1 MSSID
6 IKADYKKLQT
16 EVESTKSYKELKK
29 QYDKSSK
36 YVGDLFGPKLESVS
50 KSLDEFSGKT
60 KAYQKKVKSQFEHLL
75 DVNTSTGSNSL
86 QYIKKKLIQ
95 TVKTSEP
102 KIAKILFEEILTAIG
117 CDQQQTYVADS
128 PILIS
133 VGSVDLG
140 GLLKIEPSSKAGKLL
155 YEKKSLAYQSKPFS
169 MNQGLYNITQSS
181 NPYSVDNSAFY
192 IGESQQDLF
201 DIQYLDINPV
211 TNVGGGWFK
220 VTPKPRIANINLT
233 DVNQNLVGQ
242 FVQDY
247 YKTIK
252 LFDGHNVYA
261 WLVDFLTGAISIKR
275 NESDAQIGDKA
286 WLTTKIQRIL
296 GLCFDNRA
304 EIDVSGNAKVSP
316 SDGLDESFFELDG
329 IELREIEQKIT
340 NVKNGVIEF
349 VDCDTAKA
357 PVNTEGLLDELE
369 KMTYVKDEDFEK
381 IAQQI
386 SANVIKPNSPNKP
399 GFDFIDKDFIKQLI
413 NGLVGAL
420 LSPKVL
426 LPIYVM
432 IKAIGK
438 TIDDTIN
445 TFEKFCKF
453 FKNFSI
459 NLISKIGS
467 IFIQELFNIIKKDI
481 RNLVLSVI
489 RDIKIEKDSK
499 KAKLILKLTKIFL
512 AVAELYK
519 LVTDWRKCKSIV
531 DELFNLI
538 QLWKNRKKDLN
549 EIPYPLLYAAKLLD
563 GYSETRAFIGTIEEL
578 QKIGVPT
585 GPMPDGSPNLTV
597 LSMFSQ
603 LKASASEENLNGKV
617 EVAIGPLTITPSG
630 FTLPASAGGKKF

>member
-1 MSSID
+1 MASID
-6 IKADYKKLQT
+6 INADYKKLQT
-16 EVESTKSYKELKK
+16 EVESTKSYKDLKK

-36 YVGDLFGPKLESVS
+36 YASDLFGPKLESVS
-50 KSLDEFSGKT
+50 KSINDFSGKT

-86 QYIKKKLIQ
+86 QYIKKKLIL
-95 TVKTSEP
+95 TVKTSES
-102 KIAKILFEEILTAIG
+102 KIAEILFEEILTAIG
-117 CDQQQTYVADS
+117 CDQQQTFVADV

-140 GLLKIEPSSKAGKLL
+140 GILKIDPSSKAGKLL
-155 YEKKSLAYQSKPFS
+155 YEKKSLEYQSKPFS
-169 MNQGLYNITQSS
+169 MNKGLFNVTQSS
-181 NPYSVDNSAFY
+181 NPYSVDNSSFY
-192 IGESQQDLF
+192 TGDSTQNLF
-201 DIQYLDINPV
+201 DIQYFDLNPV
-211 TNVGGGWFK
+211 TGAGGGWFK
-220 VTPKPRIANINLT
+220 VTPKSRIANINLT
-233 DVNQNLVGQ
+233 DTNQNLVGQ
-242 FVQDY
+242 FIQDY

-261 WLVDFLTGAISIKR
+261 WLIDFLTGAISIKR

-296 GLCFDNRA
+296 GLCFDNRT

-316 SDGLDESFFELDG
+316 SDGIDESFFELDSV
-329 IELREIEQKIT
+329 ELREIEQKVL
-340 NVKNGVIEF
+340 NVKKGVIDF
-349 VDCDTAKA
+349 VDCDTVQV
-357 PVNTEGLLDELE
+357 PVNTEGLLDELD
-369 KMTYVKDEDFEK
+369 KMTYVKDEDFTK
-381 IAQQI
+381 IAEQL
-386 SANVIKPNSPNKP
+386 SANVFKPNAPNKP

-426 LPIYVM
+426 LPIYIM

-438 TIDDTIN
+438 QIDDSIN

-453 FKNFSI
+453 FKTFSI
-459 NLISKIGS
+459 NLISKIAA
-467 IFIQELFNIIKKDI
+467 IFIKELFNIIKKDI

-519 LVTDWRKCKSIV
+519 LVSDWRKCKSIV

-538 QLWKNRKKDLN
+538 QLWKNRKKDLT
-549 EIPYPLLYAAKLLD
+549 EIPYPLLFAAQLLD

-578 QKIGVPT
+578 QKIGIPT

-617 EVAIGPLTITPSG
+617 EIAIGPLTITPSG
-630 FTLPASAGGKKF
+630 FTVPASAAGKKF

>member
-1 MSSID
+1 MASID
-6 IKADYKKLQT
+6 INADYKKLQT
-16 EVESTKSYKELKK
+16 EIESTKSYKDLKK

-36 YVGDLFGPKLESVS
+36 YVGDLFGPKLDSVS
-50 KSLDEFSGKT
+50 KSLSEFSGKT
-60 KAYQKKVKSQFEHLL
+60 KAYQKKVKSQFDHLL
-75 DVNTSTGSNSL
+75 DVNTSTGSKSL
-86 QYIKKKLIQ
+86 QYIKQKLIQ

-117 CDQQQTYVADS
+117 CDQQQTYVADV

-140 GLLKIEPSSKAGKLL
+140 GLLKIEPSSKSGKLL

-169 MNQGLYNITQSS
+169 MNKGLYNITQSS

-192 IGESQQDLF
+192 IGESKQDLF

-233 DVNQNLVGQ
+233 DVDQNLVGQ

-286 WLTTKIQRIL
+286 WLTLKIQRIL

-386 SANVIKPNSPNKP
+386 SANVIKPNSPNRP

-489 RDIKIEKDSK
+489 RDIKIEKGSK

-597 LSMFSQ
+597 LSIFSQ

>member
-1 MSSID
+1 MASID
-6 IKADYKKLQT
+6 INADYKKLQT
-16 EVESTKSYKELKK
+16 EVESTKSYKDLKK

-36 YVGDLFGPKLESVS
+36 YAGDLFGPKLDSVS
-50 KSLDEFSGKT
+50 KSINEFSGKT

-95 TVKTSEP
+95 TVKTSES
-102 KIAKILFEEILTAIG
+102 KIAEILFEEILTAIG
-117 CDQQQTYVADS
+117 CDQQQTFVADV

-140 GLLKIEPSSKAGKLL
+140 GILKIDPSSKTGKLL
-155 YEKKSLAYQSKPFS
+155 YEKKTLAYQSKPFS
-169 MNQGLYNITQSS
+169 MNKGLYNVTQSS

-192 IGESQQDLF
+192 SGNSNQNLF
-201 DIQYLDINPV
+201 DIQYLDLNPV
-211 TNVGGGWFK
+211 TGAGGGWFK
-220 VTPKPRIANINLT
+220 VTPKARIANINLT

-242 FVQDY
+242 FIQDY

-261 WLVDFLTGAISIKR
+261 WLIDFLTGAISIKR

-286 WLTTKIQRIL
+286 WLTLKIQRIL
-296 GLCFDNRA
+296 GLCFDNRT

-316 SDGLDESFFELDG
+316 SDGLDESFYELDSV
-329 IELREIEQKIT
+329 ELREIEQKIV
-340 NVKNGVIEF
+340 NVKKGVIDF
-349 VDCDTAKA
+349 VDCDTVQV
-357 PVNTEGLLDELE
+357 PVNTEGLLDELD
-369 KMTYVKDEDFEK
+369 KMTYVKDDDFTK
-381 IAQQI
+381 IAEQL
-386 SANVIKPNSPNKP
+386 SANVLKPNAPNKP

-438 TIDDTIN
+438 QIDDSIN
-445 TFEKFCKF
+445 TFEKFCKY
-453 FKNFSI
+453 FKTFSI
-459 NLISKIGS
+459 NLISKIAA
-467 IFIQELFNIIKKDI
+467 IFIKELFNIIKKDI
-481 RNLVLSVI
+481 RNLILSVI
-489 RDIKIEKDSK
+489 RDITIEKSSK
-499 KAKLILKLTKIFL
+499 KTKLILKLTKIFL

-531 DELFNLI
+531 DELLNLI
-538 QLWKNRKKDLN
+538 QLFKTRNQNLN
-549 EIPYPLLYAAKLLD
+549 EIPFPLLYTARLLD

-630 FTLPASAGGKKF
+630 FTVPASAAGKKF

>member
-1 MSSID
+1 MASID
-6 IKADYKKLQT
+6 INADYKKLQT
-16 EVESTKSYKELKK
+16 EIESTKSYKDLKK

-36 YVGDLFGPKLESVS
+36 YVGDLFGPKLDSVS
-50 KSLDEFSGKT
+50 KSLSEFSGKT
-60 KAYQKKVKSQFEHLL
+60 KAYQKKVKSQFDHLL
-75 DVNTSTGSNSL
+75 DVNTSTGSKSL
-86 QYIKKKLIQ
+86 QYIKQKLIQ

-117 CDQQQTYVADS
+117 CDQQQTYVAYV

-133 VGSVDLG
+133 VESVDLG
-140 GLLKIEPSSKAGKLL
+140 GLLKIEPSSKSGKLL

-169 MNQGLYNITQSS
+169 MNKGLYNITQSS

-233 DVNQNLVGQ
+233 DVDQNLVGQ

-286 WLTTKIQRIL
+286 WLTLKIQRIL

-386 SANVIKPNSPNKP
+386 SANVIKPNSPNRP

-489 RDIKIEKDSK
+489 RDIKIEKGSK

-597 LSMFSQ
+597 LSIFSQ

>member
-1 MSSID
+1 MASID
-6 IKADYKKLQT
+6 INADYKKLQT
-16 EVESTKSYKELKK
+16 EIESTKSYKDLKK

-36 YVGDLFGPKLESVS
+36 YVGDLFGPKLDSVS
-50 KSLDEFSGKT
+50 KSLSEFSGKT
-60 KAYQKKVKSQFEHLL
+60 KAYQKKVKSQFDHLL
-75 DVNTSTGSNSL
+75 DVNTSTGSKSL
-86 QYIKKKLIQ
+86 QYIKQKLIQ

-117 CDQQQTYVADS
+117 CDQQQTYVADV

-140 GLLKIEPSSKAGKLL
+140 GLLKIEPSSKSGKLL

-169 MNQGLYNITQSS
+169 MNKGLYNITQSS

-233 DVNQNLVGQ
+233 DVDQNLVGQ

-286 WLTTKIQRIL
+286 WLTLKIQRIL

-386 SANVIKPNSPNKP
+386 SANVIKPNSPNRP

-489 RDIKIEKDSK
+489 RDIKIEKGSK

-597 LSMFSQ
+597 LSIFSQ

>member
-1 MSSID
+1 MPSID
-6 IKADYKKLQT
+6 INADYKKLQS
-16 EVESTKSYKELKK
+16 EIESTKSYKDLKK

-36 YVGDLFGPKLESVS
+36 YVGDLFGPKLDSVS
-50 KSLDEFSGKT
+50 KSISEFSGKT
-60 KAYQKKVKSQFEHLL
+60 KAYQKKVKSQFDHLL
-75 DVNTSTGSNSL
+75 DVNTSTGSKSL
-86 QYIKKKLIQ
+86 QYLKKKLIQ

-117 CDQQQTYVADS
+117 CDQQQTYVADV

-133 VGSVDLG
+133 VKSVDLG
-140 GLLKIEPSSKAGKLL
+140 GILTIDPSGKAGKLL
-155 YEKKSLAYQSKPFS
+155 YEKKSLTYQSKPFS
-169 MNQGLYNITQSS
+169 MNKGLYNITQSS

-192 IGESQQDLF
+192 LGDSKQNLF
-201 DIQYLDINPV
+201 DIQYLDQNPV
-211 TNVGGGWFK
+211 TTEGGGWFK
-220 VTPKPRIANINLT
+220 VTPKARIANVNLT

-247 YKTIK
+247 YKSIK

-261 WLVDFLTGAISIKR
+261 WLVDFLSGAISIKR

-286 WLTTKIQRIL
+286 WLTLKIQRIL
-296 GLCFDNRA
+296 GLCFDNRT

-329 IELREIEQKIT
+329 IELREIEQKIA
-340 NVKNGVIEF
+340 NVKKGVIEF
-349 VDCDTAKA
+349 VDCDTAQV
-357 PVNTEGLLDELE
+357 PVNTEGLLDELD
-369 KMTYVKDEDFEK
+369 KMTYVKDEDFEN

-386 SANVIKPNSPNKP
+386 SANVIDPKSPNRP

-413 NGLVGAL
+413 SGLVGAL

-438 TIDDTIN
+438 TIDDSIN
-445 TFEKFCKF
+445 TFEKFCKY

-459 NLISKIGS
+459 NLISKIGA
-467 IFIQELFNIIKKDI
+467 IFIQELFNIIKRDI
-481 RNLVLSVI
+481 RTLVLSVI
-489 RDIKIEKDSK
+489 KDVKIEKDSK

-538 QLWKNRKKDLN
+538 QLFKKRKKNLN
-549 EIPYPLLYAAKLLD
+549 EIPFPLLYAAKLLD

-603 LKASASEENLNGKV
+603 LKASANEENLNGKV